1 MNTALTAQPKSP
13 RLIIGLRMRYE
24 AAIYQVEIAPTTLNG
39 LEGIDLL
46 KPLYI
51 GDNHDWKHYGHHRQ
65 GSQPQAGC
73 DCRSWSRSGHR
84 GGGGDVA
91 DSGYSY
97 GVYSGADGG

>member
-46 KPLYI
+46 KPL
-51 GDNHDWKHYGHHRQ
+51 NT
-65 GSQPQAGC
+65 QPSLDIQTSY
-73 DCRSWSRSGHR
+73 RFLVLSRLDRTPTNLVISRTLQNIKSVQHTCNGR
-84 GGGGDVA
+84 TRCQPT
-91 DSGYSY
+91 
-97 GVYSGADGG
+97 